1 LKLPPD
7 LMPQRSLSG
16 DFGFGSGEEPP
27 SYDTSFT
34 PEEFEAKA
42 AAVAEETRV
51 NHGKQRAVEESG
63 PSQGPTG
70 TSNKYDEFEDWDD
83 AKFEAAAAA
92 YQLRQA
98 RMQQSASSRP
108 ASSSASALIS

>member
-1 LKLPPD
+1 
-7 LMPQRSLSG
+7 MQRRSLSG
-16 DFGFGSGEEPP
+16 DFGFGSGEDLP

-63 PSQGPTG
+63 PSQGLKG
-70 TSNKYDEFEDWDD
+70 SSSNYDEFEDWDD
-83 AKFEAAAAA
+83 ARFEAAAAA

-98 RMQQSASSRP
+98 RMQQSASSHRAPTP
-108 ASSSASALIS
+108 ASVLIS

>member
-1 LKLPPD
+1 
-7 LMPQRSLSG
+7 MPQRSLFG
-16 DFGFGSGEEPP
+16 DFGFGSGEAPP

-42 AAVAEETRV
+42 AAVAEETRL

-70 TSNKYDEFEDWDD
+70 SSNNYDEFEDWDD
-83 AKFEAAAAA
+83 ARFEAAAAA

-98 RMQQSASSRP
+98 RMQQSASSHP
-108 ASSSASALIS
+108 APIPTSALISYLLYD